1 MKTFMKILYVIFA
14 FGYIIYLVLPNS
26 SFPQAQTNSIQSN
39 EPADIESDLR
49 RAYYTNLSRTEVLNY
64 YEDLFSKNTIVRI
77 KLPTYRLNYPP
88 EEAQTLIRDQTRSTF
103 LEEIVHP
110 FRESIYINGFQ
121 PKEDKDAIIVDNKRW
136 NQKIIVKYIKSNV
149 FNRLIV
155 GVSSLLLI
163 LILSSAWIRF
173 VKEMKNE
180 NAI

>member
-64 YEDLFSKNTIVRI
+64 YEGLFSKNTIVRI

-88 EEAQTLIRDQTRSTF
+88 EESRTIIRDQTRSTF
-103 LEEIVHP
+103 LEEIVNP
-110 FRESIYINGFQ
+110 LRESVFINGFE
-121 PKEDKDAIIVDNKRW
+121 PKDAQYEININGVHYRQKVIV
-136 NQKIIVKYIKSNV
+136 
-149 FNRLIV
+149 
-155 GVSSLLLI
+155 
-163 LILSSAWIRF
+163 RF
-173 VKEMKNE
+173 VKSSTWIRLVVGAATLGLTYLLYMEFRK
-180 NAI
+180 IYTHL